1 MEHHDGW
8 NPKNDRSYVV
18 MIAVHQK
25 SNVTTEV
32 IGDLHH
38 EFSGLWAI
46 CPWPGRWQSF
56 QGERRLETSWAN
68 RVVRRLTP

>member
-46 CPWPGRWQSF
+46 CAGQGGGSHSRGKGVWKLLGRTAWS
-56 QGERRLETSWAN
+56 GG
-68 RVVRRLTP
+68 